1 MQVITSTEM
10 AALDANCEYY
20 GLARMQLM
28 ENAGAS
34 LANIIKQ
41 KFPQST
47 PVTIFAGRGSNGG
60 DAFVAARHLTGYNV
74 RVFLLGRGNEIK
86 TVGARLNWSILKKA
100 GTSIIEI
107 TDSTQIP
114 ELDSDGVII
123 DAIFGTGIKGR
134 LRPLESTAI
143 DRINSCASE
152 VVSVD
157 VPSGLDPD
165 TGDFEKA
172 VRSNLTVTF
181 HKPKPALL
189 RQELK
194 TYTGE
199 LITAPIGI
207 PLFFERLIG
216 KGDLGRLAT
225 RKPESHKGDSGSML
239 IIGGGPYSG
248 APALCA
254 MAALRCGVDLVHI
267 AAPESVSNIIASFSP
282 NLITTALTDD
292 HLNENDVPLIKKM
305 IPAVD
310 VVVIGMGLGKHPE
323 TQSALQEIVPLCKKA
338 VIDADGLYALDFQQ
352 KNYSNIIITPHN
364 REFNQ
369 ITKLAVPENLN
380 TRMQV
385 VTDFAEASNTTI
397 LLKGK
402 TDVIAKGSVAK
413 INTTGSSSMTVGGT
427 GDVLAGIT
435 AALFTTNDA
444 LLSACCAA
452 FISGRAGEICHGKY
466 GSGLTATDLI
476 ECIPEARDS

>member
-20 GLARMQLM
+20 GLARIQLM

-41 KFPQST
+41 KFPQDT
-47 PVTIFAGRGSNGG
+47 PVTIFAGKGSNGG
-60 DAFVAARHLTGYNV
+60 DAFVAARHLAGYNV
-74 RVFLLGRGNEIK
+74 QVFLLGRGDEIK
-86 TVGARLNWSILKKA
+86 TAGARWNFNILKKA
-100 GTSIIEI
+100 GTPIIEI

-114 ELDSDGVII
+114 EPDDDCVII

-143 DRINSCASE
+143 DRINNCASE

-165 TGDFEKA
+165 TGDFEKT
-172 VRSNLTVTF
+172 VRSNLTITF

-189 RQELK
+189 HQGLK
-194 TYTGE
+194 KYIGE
-199 LITAPIGI
+199 LVTAPIGI
-207 PLFFERLIG
+207 PLFFERLVG
-216 KGDLGRLAT
+216 KGDIGRLVT

-267 AAPESVSNIIASFSP
+267 AAPEAVSNIIASFSP
-282 NLITTALTDD
+282 NLITTALTGN
-292 HLNENDVPLIKKM
+292 HLTENDIPLLKKI
-305 IPAVD
+305 IPTVD

-323 TQSALQEIVPLCKKA
+323 TQSALKEIIPLCKKA

-352 KNYSNIIITPHN
+352 QNYSDIIITPHSY
-364 REFNQ
+364 EFNR
-369 ITKLAVPENLN
+369 ITELKTPENLN

-385 VTDFAEASNTTI
+385 ATGFAEASNTTI

-402 TDVIAKGSVAK
+402 TDVIAKGSMAK
-413 INTTGSSSMTVGGT
+413 INTTGTSGMTVGGT

-466 GSGLTATDLI
+466 GSGLTATDII
-476 ECIPEARDS
+476 EYIPEARNP